1 MLICETQNLR
11 QKDGKHKYWQHDWL
25 LRCDQ
30 RILANHV
37 YSFRKLSQSKVA
49 GSFLARLNRHEWHA
63 KKYIPLDHFWSQSN
77 LTLLKKLELFRSGN
91 KTGQYQLSDEHST
104 TILAIPPRKGRL
116 PKSKSHHSSQVH
128 SILPPKAESSYRG
141 HHLFPTQNNTLWG
154 GGGYASKLP
163 YVCIVWP
170 LQNGWFKDLKSKGTK
185 KLHIPLTSLQL
196 NHGGTK
202 VTSGPVLW
210 RTGPRGSGDL
220 GRTQL
225 KLPWPPLLT
234 NELGQKSWKMKVWY
248 MIFPFQG
255 LLFRFPQC
263 C

>member
-1 MLICETQNLR
+1 MECCNVDLWNTEFKAKKWKTQVLTTWLIVEVWPTNL
-11 QKDGKHKYWQHDWL
+11 GKS
-25 LRCDQ
+25 C
-30 RILANHV
+30 I
-37 YSFRKLSQSKVA
+37 LSQEAFAKQSGWFISCTLEPPWMACKEIHSI
-49 GSFLARLNRHEWHA
+49 GPFL
-63 KKYIPLDHFWSQSN
+63 KPVKPYITQKTRAFQV
-77 LTLLKKLELFRSGN
+77 GY

-116 PKSKSHHSSQVH
+116 
-128 SILPPKAESSYRG
+128 
-141 HHLFPTQNNTLWG
+141 LFPTQNNTLWG
-154 GGGYASKLP
+154 GGAYASKLP
-163 YVCIVWP
+163 YFCIVWP

-225 KLPWPPLLT
+225 KLPRPPLLT
-234 NELGQKSWKMKVWY
+234 NELGQKSLKMKVWY
-248 MIFPFQG
+248 MIFPLQG

>member
-1 MLICETQNLR
+1 MECCNVDLWNTEFKAKRWKTQVLTTWLIVEVWPTNL
-11 QKDGKHKYWQHDWL
+11 GKS
-25 LRCDQ
+25 C
-30 RILANHV
+30 I
-37 YSFRKLSQSKVA
+37 LSQEAFANQSGWFISCTLEPPWMACKEIHSI
-49 GSFLARLNRHEWHA
+49 GPFL
-63 KKYIPLDHFWSQSN
+63 KPVKPYITQKTRAFQV
-77 LTLLKKLELFRSGN
+77 GY
-91 KTGQYQLSDEHST
+91 KTGQYQLSDAHST

-116 PKSKSHHSSQVH
+116 PKSKSHHSSQFH

-154 GGGYASKLP
+154 GNASKLP

-210 RTGPRGSGDL
+210 RTGPRGSGTD
-220 GRTQL
+220 
-225 KLPWPPLLT
+225 PA
-234 NELGQKSWKMKVWY
+234 
-248 MIFPFQG
+248 
-255 LLFRFPQC
+255 
-263 C
+263 